1 MITNQE
7 KNMALG
13 IGVSI
18 SGFNDSVLR
27 KCYPFTLENLD
38 NLNLSLA
45 IINCEDL
52 NENFNDEYTHLAF
65 LSLLKFSFRDLNNEE
80 FEKLLDAIDEN
91 NFNEII
97 KDIKKINGIV
107 DSKGEIDLNKSKNTI
122 DWTVAVSAIIAYT
135 CIPFNQ
141 IKDLTLPAFN
151 GVMEMIGKKINW
163 EYKEATISLV
173 KEPSKHMSE
182 DEHPL
187 HSEPKIEGKR
197 MITMKE
203 IMGFVN
209 G

>member
-13 IGVSI
+13 IGVTI
-18 SGFNDSVLR
+18 SGFNDGVLR

-38 NLNLSLA
+38 DLNISLA
-45 IINCEDL
+45 IINCDDL
-52 NENFNDEYTHLAF
+52 NENFNDEYTYFTF
-65 LSLLKFSFRDLNNEE
+65 LSLLKFSFRDLNEEE
-80 FEKLLDAIDEN
+80 FEKLLDAIDEK

-97 KDIKKINGIV
+97 NDIKKINGVV
-107 DSKGEIDLNKSKNTI
+107 DSKGEIDLNKSKNTV

-163 EYKEATISLV
+163 EYKEATIGLV
-173 KEPSKHMSE
+173 KEPSKHLSE

-187 HSEPKIEGKR
+187 HCEPKKEGKR
-197 MITMKE
+197 ITTMRD

>member
-18 SGFNDSVLR
+18 SGFNDGVLR
-27 KCYPFTLENLD
+27 KCYPFTLEKLD
-38 NLNLSLA
+38 ELNLYLA

-52 NENFNDEYTHLAF
+52 NENVNSEYTYAAF
-65 LSLLKFSFRDLNNEE
+65 LSLLRFSFRDLNNEE
-80 FEKLLDAIDEN
+80 FGQLLDAIDEN
-91 NFNEII
+91 NFIEII
-97 KDIKKINGIV
+97 KDIKKVNGVV
-107 DSKGEIDLNKSKNTI
+107 DRKGEIDLNESKNTI
-122 DWTVAVSAIIAYT
+122 DWTVAVSAISAYT

-163 EYKEATISLV
+163 QYKEATIGLV
-173 KEPSKHMSE
+173 KEPSKHISE

-187 HSEPKIEGKR
+187 HSEPKVEGKK
-197 MITMKE
+197 MVTMKE